1 MNPSMPTQS
10 LRTRYETAVAE
21 LSSAAASRL
30 ASGATEEDVAR
41 WAVAERNALK
51 HTYRALTPEPVLTR
65 IEAKTLERYGNKIGP
80 TADDLRAAGKSWKEI
95 IDSATRAGEHGDAFF
110 RDG

>member
-1 MNPSMPTQS
+1 MPSQP

>member
-1 MNPSMPTQS
+1 M
-10 LRTRYETAVAE
+10 
-21 LSSAAASRL
+21 
-30 ASGATEEDVAR
+30 
-41 WAVAERNALK
+41 AERNALK